1 MNILIADDHELIR
14 EGIRQSLLDLHQT
27 GDIFEAENEQQV
39 ENILEAEDIDVL
51 LLDLVLPNGKS
62 FKLLES
68 AIANYPDIKVAMLT
82 ASEDVKDVRRCMDYG
97 ASAFITKTSGKSN
110 LVNAL
115 RLVIAGGV
123 YISPELI
130 DKINQSQEDDAKN
143 SEDEQKINSLTNRQ
157 KEVLEFVC
165 QGSSNKE
172 IANRLGLSDNTV
184 KIHVTAIL
192 RTLSVSNRTQAV
204 LFANRTGLYGVDR

>member
-14 EGIRQSLLDLHQT
+14 EGIRQSLQDLDQSAV
-27 GDIFEAENEQQV
+27 IFEAENEHQI
-39 ENILEAEDIDVL
+39 ETILCAEDIHVL

-62 FKLLES
+62 FKLLEE
-68 AIANYPDIKVAMLT
+68 AIINYPDIKVAMLT
-82 ASEDVKDVRRCMDYG
+82 ASDDVNDVRKCMEYG

-123 YISPELI
+123 FISPDLI
-130 DKINQSQEDDAKN
+130 DKIKQSQEDVELQGDNEKKL
-143 SEDEQKINSLTNRQ
+143 SSLTNRQ
-157 KEVLEFVC
+157 REVLELVC
-165 QGSSNKE
+165 NGSSNKA
-172 IANRLGLSDNTV
+172 IANILGLSDNTV

-192 RTLSVSNRTQAV
+192 RALDVSNRTQAV
-204 LFANRTGLYGVDR
+204 LLANKSGLAR

>member
-14 EGIRQSLLDLHQT
+14 EGIRQSLQDLNLDNV
-27 GDIFEAENEQQV
+27 IFEAEDEQQV
-39 ENILEAEDIDVL
+39 QAVLRSEHIDVL

-68 AIANYPDIKVAMLT
+68 AIIDYPEMKVAMLT
-82 ASEDVKDVRRCMDYG
+82 ASEDISDVRRCMDYG
-97 ASAFITKTSGKSN
+97 ASAFITKTSGRKN
-110 LVNAL
+110 LINAL

-130 DKINQSQEDDAKN
+130 GKMSQSQDDAKK
-143 SEDEQKINSLTNRQ
+143 SVDDKKKIDSLTNRQ
-157 KEVLEFVC
+157 REVLALVC
-165 QGSSNKE
+165 EGSSNKA
-172 IANRLGLSDNTV
+172 IASLLGLSENTV

-192 RTLSVSNRTQAV
+192 KSLSVSNRTQAV
-204 LFANRTGLYGVDR
+204 LFANRTGFFD

>member
-14 EGIRQSLLDLHQT
+14 EGIRLSLLDLNQT
-27 GDIFEAENEQQV
+27 GDIFEAENEQEV
-39 ENILEAEDIDVL
+39 ETLLESENIDVL

-68 AIANYPDIKVAMLT
+68 AISKYPDMKVAMLT
-82 ASEDVKDVRRCMDYG
+82 ASEDVNDVRKCMDYG
-97 ASAFITKTSGKSN
+97 ASAFVTKTSGKNN

-115 RLVIAGGV
+115 RLVVAGGV

-130 DKINQSQEDDAKN
+130 DKINESQENDAKN
-143 SEDEQKINSLTNRQ
+143 SEDEQRVNSLTNRQ
-157 KEVLEFVC
+157 KEVLELVC
-165 QGSSNKE
+165 EGSSNKE
-172 IANRLGLSDNTV
+172 IANLLGLSDNTV

-192 RTLSVSNRTQAV
+192 RSLDVSNRTQAV
-204 LFANRTGLYGVDR
+204 LFANKTGLYEMGG